1 MKTLNDT
8 ICANRFD
15 VFRHT
20 LRSIALA
27 SAAASGVGLAGL
39 SGCADAHTLAGDQ
52 GTPWAVACSPDG
64 GAEMTDLTGL
74 PLPEGVDGLLVYA
87 TRFYGQTPTY
97 VAGDFCLVRP
107 DGTDCT
113 AGISDAGFDPDR
125 SFSIFV
131 RRGDVVERVSLE
143 EVLGGSITT
152 PQAAVL
158 AALAADYHI
167 VCDADP
173 TTGVS
178 PGEVARSGGEFE
190 VTGSRFTCEQI
201 FEGTVHVAASGSV
214 RVLDERVVADHSCV
228 VEGRLTAGSAVPGRP
243 PTGSDVGRYF
253 AQVAGLEA
261 VAVDAF
267 ERMAAELSTLG
278 APAELVQWARVSADD
293 ERRHARDMGAL
304 AERFAVLPGAHPAQ
318 EFALRG
324 LFEVALENAVEGC
337 VRETYGAVVGHHQ
350 AEHAQDPLVRAAMK
364 QVAEDETRHAALS
377 WAVAEWALPQLS
389 EAQRAEIRAAQRA
402 AITGLT
408 RSVTIPEADTLL
420 HDAGLPAP
428 HVALAMLQ
436 ALGEQVWA

>member
-8 ICANRFD
+8 IRANRFD

-27 SAAASGVGLAGL
+27 TAAASGVGLAGL
-39 SGCADAHTLAGDQ
+39 SGCADAHVLGGDQ
-52 GTPWAVACSPDG
+52 GTPWAVACSPDA
-64 GAEMTDLTGL
+64 GAGMTDLTGL
-74 PLPEGVDGLLVYA
+74 PLPEGVEGLLVYA

-97 VAGDFCLVRP
+97 VAGDFCLVGP

-113 AGISDAGFDPDR
+113 AGIWDAGLDPDR

-167 VCDADP
+167 VCAADP
-173 TTGVS
+173 TTGVL
-178 PGEVARSGGEFE
+178 PGEVARSGREFE
-190 VTGSRFTCEQI
+190 VTGNRFTCEQV
-201 FEGTVHVAASGSV
+201 FEGTVLVAASGSV

-243 PTGSDVGRYF
+243 QTGSDVGRYF

-261 VAVDAF
+261 AAVDAF
-267 ERMAAELSTLG
+267 ERMAAELSAMG
-278 APAELVQWARVSADD
+278 APAELVEWARVSAED

-304 AERFAVLPGAHPAQ
+304 ANRFGVLPGAHAPQA
-318 EFALRG
+318 FALRG

-350 AEHAQDPLVRAAMK
+350 AQRAQDPVVRAAMV

-377 WAVAEWALPQLS
+377 WSVAEWALPQLS
-389 EAQRAEIRAAQRA
+389 EAQRMAIRAAQRG
-402 AITGLT
+402 AIDALT
-408 RSVTIPEADTLL
+408 RSVSIPEADALVQ
-420 HDAGLPAP
+420 DAGLPAP
-428 HVALAMLQ
+428 RAALVMLQ
-436 ALGEQVWA
+436 ALGQQVWA